1 MGSSTKKK
9 DKESR
14 KRRREESHDSTRDK
28 RHKHKKHHHKEK
40 KHKSSKHVYETEENS
55 SRRRYEPEEKSSK
68 YNYESDGSDVV
79 EIVENAQQ
87 APPSPPAVPPLPTLP
102 QHSSK
107 DIEAAS
113 SSQGAES
120 LSIEETNKLRAK
132 LGLKPLQ
139 VASSASNSS
148 TNSNKKGNNELKK
161 DDLGEFYHKPAE
173 NLQLKAQQEKLR
185 AKLSEIREKRQLNNK
200 YSKVKTLGEGSD
212 DEDDI
217 LSWVDKSREIDKAKK
232 DAEKRARMLEEL
244 DSQFG
249 INDIVESERREKMR
263 SGYTAK
269 HLKGLTVQ
277 HDLDSFGEGRSVV
290 LTLKDKGV
298 LEDDEDVLVNV
309 NMIDDERYKKNIE
322 NKKTVHNTYEDEF
335 DEYGNFQ
342 EKPVL
347 SKYNEEVASSFKI
360 GYDNGVQRKQAAM
373 ETLKAKLNKNKL
385 ESIAD
390 KNLTLVSDYYNEEEL
405 AKFKKPKKKK
415 VRSIRSKGKLL
426 TMNEI
431 KPDNAGIEAIGS
443 RRPKIKNETDYDID
457 DLPAVNIPTD
467 IKLEEE
473 NDSLLERALHNMRR
487 KKQKEDVIADIIKT
501 EVKTEPE
508 EENVDGGTIVLN
520 ATAEFCRTLGDI
532 PTYGKSGNREEADEL
547 MEDYEKDTIMAEE
560 NSDDDCEIIEPTN
573 GWNSVDPSNQGIDSS
588 QINPQDVQILDEEP
602 DVSTGVGAALKLA
615 MSKGYL
621 DKEQNNRPSNSR
633 FAHLQAKHYSIED
646 KSYGEDGGDRQNR
659 RERYA
664 GPITE
669 FREKESFKPNV
680 KLEYID
686 DDGHILS
693 SKEAFR
699 YLSHK
704 FHGKGPSKNKIEKRI
719 KKGVQ
724 EQLMKKMS
732 STDTPLGT
740 LNMLQAKQKESQ
752 SPFVVLSGNKQTQST
767 ALSKTR
773 R

>member
-79 EIVENAQQ
+79 EIVENDQQ
-87 APPSPPAVPPLPTLP
+87 APPSPPAVPPLPALP

-309 NMIDDERYKKNIE
+309 NMIDDERYKKKQIQLNP
-322 NKKTVHNTYEDEF
+322 TM
-335 DEYGNFQ
+335 
-342 EKPVL
+342 L
-347 SKYNEEVASSFKI
+347 YNSSN
-360 GYDNGVQRKQAAM
+360 YQ
-373 ETLKAKLNKNKL
+373 
-385 ESIAD
+385 
-390 KNLTLVSDYYNEEEL
+390 LT
-405 AKFKKPKKKK
+405 
-415 VRSIRSKGKLL
+415 
-426 TMNEI
+426 
-431 KPDNAGIEAIGS
+431 
-443 RRPKIKNETDYDID
+443 
-457 DLPAVNIPTD
+457 
-467 IKLEEE
+467 
-473 NDSLLERALHNMRR
+473 
-487 KKQKEDVIADIIKT
+487 
-501 EVKTEPE
+501 
-508 EENVDGGTIVLN
+508 
-520 ATAEFCRTLGDI
+520 
-532 PTYGKSGNREEADEL
+532 
-547 MEDYEKDTIMAEE
+547 
-560 NSDDDCEIIEPTN
+560 
-573 GWNSVDPSNQGIDSS
+573 
-588 QINPQDVQILDEEP
+588 
-602 DVSTGVGAALKLA
+602 
-615 MSKGYL
+615 
-621 DKEQNNRPSNSR
+621 
-633 FAHLQAKHYSIED
+633 
-646 KSYGEDGGDRQNR
+646 
-659 RERYA
+659 
-664 GPITE
+664 
-669 FREKESFKPNV
+669 
-680 KLEYID
+680 
-686 DDGHILS
+686 
-693 SKEAFR
+693 
-699 YLSHK
+699 
-704 FHGKGPSKNKIEKRI
+704 
-719 KKGVQ
+719 
-724 EQLMKKMS
+724 
-732 STDTPLGT
+732 
-740 LNMLQAKQKESQ
+740 
-752 SPFVVLSGNKQTQST
+752 
-767 ALSKTR
+767 
-773 R
+773 